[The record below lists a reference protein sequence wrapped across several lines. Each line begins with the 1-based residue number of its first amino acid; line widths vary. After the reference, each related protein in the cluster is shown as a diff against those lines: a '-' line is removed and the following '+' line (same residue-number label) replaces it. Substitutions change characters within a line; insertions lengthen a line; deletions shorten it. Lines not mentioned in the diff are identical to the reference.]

1 MKSYP
6 DYFKRHIISLDGIW
20 EFDWLGDE
28 VDWKTLNP
36 AGLAFRELMPV
47 PGVFDFN
54 LERPGHH
61 GVGIYRKKI
70 RLICRSER
78 LKLKINGMG
87 LLGKIWFDGKFIAE
101 YDLPYSGME
110 YELPVTER
118 RDEHELIIAI
128 DNRFNFDPALLFQPG
143 YDFYGFGGIYRS
155 VELHQLPPCSID
167 RVKVTPLD
175 ITQGTVLL
183 DIKLDGKI
191 PAECVYSLGFDGG
204 ATRQFTATP
213 VDGHIILETRVPD
226 FKVWSPENPHLHTVE
241 VDIGADAVCERF
253 GMRTVRAESGK
264 IMLNGSPLLLSGFN
278 RHESHP
284 QFGPVQPLQ
293 LMVEDLQWLKKMNC
307 NFIRCVH
314 YPQDQR
320 FLDLC
325 DQFGFLVWEE
335 SLGWGNKEAQLI
347 NPEFIA
353 KQETETVRMVHNSCN
368 HPSIIIWGF
377 LNEAE
382 SNLEAARPLFQRL
395 TSLLRETDG
404 SRLVSFASCR
414 GITDCCLD
422 FVDVISMN
430 LYPGWF
436 GNSNSNRLPKTCI
449 APDIKQLAQFACRAD
464 LRDKPMIIS
473 EIGICAFYGCHD
485 LVGSQWTE
493 EFQRDYMAEAVRAV
507 FAEERICGLALW
519 QMFDARSYGSEGPD
533 IRGKPRGYNCAGVL
547 DEYRRPKLSAA
558 AVGDLF
564 GKLLK

>member
-20 EFDWLGDE
+20 EFAWLGGE
-28 VDWKTLNP
+28 TDWSKLDP
-36 AGLAFRELMPV
+36 DGILFCELMPV
-47 PGVFDFN
+47 PGVFDLD

-61 GVGIYRKKI
+61 GAGIYRKKI
-70 RLICRSER
+70 RLIPRSER

-87 LLGKIWFDGKFIAE
+87 LLGKIWFDGRFIAE
-101 YDLPYSGME
+101 YNLPYSGME
-110 YELPVTER
+110 YDLPVTER

-128 DNRFNFDPALLFQPG
+128 DNRFSNDPALIFQSG

-155 VELHQLPPCSID
+155 VELHRLPSCSID
-167 RVKVTPLD
+167 RVKVTPMDINTGTIRLD
-175 ITQGTVLL
+175 IR
-183 DIKLDGKI
+183 LDGRI
-191 PAECVYSLGFDGG
+191 PAECTYSIGFDGG
-204 ATRQFTATP
+204 TRRQFTAAP
-213 VDGHIILETRVPD
+213 VDGHIIHEDVVPE
-226 FKVWSPENPHLHTVE
+226 FKVWSPETPHLHTVE
-241 VDIGADAVCERF
+241 VDIGDDAVCERF
-253 GMRTVRAESGK
+253 GMRTVRAESGR
-264 IMLNGSPLLLSGFN
+264 IMLNGSPLRLRGFN

-293 LMVEDLQWLKKMNC
+293 LMIEDLQWLKKMNC

-335 SLGWGNKEAQLI
+335 SLGWGNKETQLT

-353 KQETETVRMVHNSCN
+353 KQEIQTVRMVQNSCN

-382 SNLEAARPLFQRL
+382 SNIQAARPLFQRL
-395 TSLLRETDG
+395 TSLLREADG
-404 SRLVSFASCR
+404 SRLISFASCR
-414 GITDCCLD
+414 GTTDCCLD

-436 GNSNSNRLPKTCI
+436 GNSNSNKHPNSCI
-449 APDIKQLAQFACRAD
+449 APDIKQLVQFAGRDD

-473 EIGICAFYGCHD
+473 EIGICALYGCHD
-485 LVGSQWTE
+485 LAGSQWTE

-507 FAEERICGLALW
+507 FAEPRISGIALW
-519 QMFDARSYGSEGPD
+519 QMFDARSFGPEGPD

-547 DEYRRPKLSAA
+547 DEYRRPKLSAM
-558 AVGDLF
+558 AVGGLF
-564 GKLLK
+564 GKL